1 MLNVVQQIG
10 DMKTILLL
18 EDDNDIRE
26 VIHLILEEESY
37 QVISFSTITEF
48 SNRDRSIQADLYL
61 LDVML
66 PDGSGLD
73 VCEHLKAVQVH
84 DTPIMVMSAH
94 ATLKDIERKCEPA
107 NFIQKPFDIENLL
120 SQIKSHIN

>member
-1 MLNVVQQIG
+1 
-10 DMKTILLL
+10 MKTILLL
-18 EDDNDIRE
+18 EDDKDIRE
-26 VIHLILEEESY
+26 VIHLILEEENY

-48 SNRDRSIQADLYL
+48 SNRDKSIHADLFL

-73 VCEHLKAVQVH
+73 VCEQLSSAEM
-84 DTPIMVMSAH
+84 TPILVMSAH
-94 ATLKDIERKCEPA
+94 ATLKDIETKCQPS

-120 SQIKSHIN
+120 KQIKNHIAN

>member
-1 MLNVVQQIG
+1 
-10 DMKTILLL
+10 MKTILLL

-26 VIHLILEEESY
+26 VIHLILEEENY

-73 VCEHLKAVQVH
+73 VCEHLKAVQN
-84 DTPIMVMSAH
+84 TPILVMSAH
-94 ATLKDIERKCEPA
+94 ATLKDIERKCEPT
-107 NFIQKPFDIENLL
+107 NFIQKPFDIQNLL
-120 SQIKSHIN
+120 SQVKRHIN

>member
-1 MLNVVQQIG
+1 MG

-26 VIHLILEEESY
+26 LIHLILEEENY
-37 QVISFSTITEF
+37 QVISFSTIKDF
-48 SNRDRSIQADLYL
+48 SNRDRSIQADLFL

-73 VCEHLKAVQVH
+73 VCEHLRAVKN
-84 DTPIMVMSAH
+84 TPILVMSAH
-94 ATLKDIERKCEPA
+94 ATLKDIANKCEPT
-107 NFIQKPFDIENLL
+107 NFIQKPFDIDNLL
-120 SQIKSHIN
+120 NQVKSYIN